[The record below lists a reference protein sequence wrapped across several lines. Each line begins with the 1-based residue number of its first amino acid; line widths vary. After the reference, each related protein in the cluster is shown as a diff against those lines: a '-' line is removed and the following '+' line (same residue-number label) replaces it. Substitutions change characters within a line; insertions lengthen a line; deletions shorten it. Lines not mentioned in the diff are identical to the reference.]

1 MHKLSVAWSL
11 PTESLVRMPKSTN
24 SSHIPYQWDNCNT
37 KRSRSPWNTN
47 DLTVLSNKILCFFAQ
62 SIWTLEFLLTFLTL
76 SFYTSCV
83 SPPVGVTMIHNR
95 HVLSNARTFFRQRFL
110 RNFYTTFY
118 HFLCCA
124 SFAAVSHCP
133 SVGLGRKKG
142 AAFCSVPLLAALSP
156 SRGQHLTTDFLDSF
170 TFWEDLINRLNNP
183 TLADH
188 VGDTCMYKVAASLPS
203 PPCHSQPLRRPL
215 TVQIASQSDFK
226 YIWEQNDRTKNES
239 LFNINDSHCCCQ
251 QGVATAVLANR
262 QNSEREKNQERG
274 CC

>member
-47 DLTVLSNKILCFFAQ
+47 YLTVLSNRIWCFFAQ

-83 SPPVGVTMIHNR
+83 SPTVGVTMIHNR
-95 HVLSNARTFFRQRFL
+95 HVLSNARTFFQTKISSKLLHHILSFSL
-110 RNFYTTFY
+110 
-118 HFLCCA
+118 LCFFCCCVPL
-124 SFAAVSHCP
+124 SQCGS
-133 SVGLGRKKG
+133 GEKKG

-170 TFWEDLINRLNNP
+170 TFWEGLRNRLNNP

-188 VGDTCMYKVAASLPS
+188 VGDTCMYKTAASLPS

-226 YIWEQNDRTKNES
+226 YVWVQRMN
-239 LFNINDSHCCCQ
+239 HC
-251 QGVATAVLANR
+251 LI
-262 QNSEREKNQERG
+262 
-274 CC
+274 

>member
-1 MHKLSVAWSL
+1 MNKLSVAWSL

-47 DLTVLSNKILCFFAQ
+47 NLTILSNKIWCFCAR
-62 SIWTLEFLLTFLTL
+62 SIWTSEFLLTFLTL

-95 HVLSNARTFFRQRFL
+95 HVLSNARTFIRQRFL

-133 SVGLGRKKG
+133 SVGLGRKKVQL
-142 AAFCSVPLLAALSP
+142 SVLCPCLPPSLLLADNTW
-156 SRGQHLTTDFLDSF
+156 QQI
-170 TFWEDLINRLNNP
+170 FW
-183 TLADH
+183 
-188 VGDTCMYKVAASLPS
+188 
-203 PPCHSQPLRRPL
+203 
-215 TVQIASQSDFK
+215 TV
-226 YIWEQNDRTKNES
+226 
-239 LFNINDSHCCCQ
+239 SHF
-251 QGVATAVLANR
+251 
-262 QNSEREKNQERG
+262 EKT
-274 CC
+274 